1 MALDFLSHGSRSAL
15 LIAFKCICKCVYTIL
30 CNENS
35 VFNRRY
41 TLLHTL
47 WNYFINIPPLTSSV
61 VPVT

>member
-35 VFNRRY
+35 VFNPRY